1 MFIGRI
7 TGSIVS
13 SQKVDAMK
21 GQKLLIVEPLRV
33 NEADQSDLQPTG
45 ISAVSA

>member
-1 MFIGRI
+1 MFLARI

-13 SQKVDAMK
+13 THKASELV

-33 NEADQSDLQPTG
+33 DEQDQSRLQPTG
-45 ISAVSA
+45 GRR